1 MKYVINDQERILKVH
16 LELTDKDECVVVVDD
31 WQVVLLTKDGQL
43 ERIEDISSDMGLLVD
58 SEGRIIIKNSES
70 E

>member
-16 LELTDKDECVVVVDD
+16 LELTDKDECVVVVND
-31 WQVVLLTKDGQL
+31 WQVIRLTKYGQL